1 MQSLAAGG
9 HRISGA
15 VDVVEKVGE
24 EEEEEARH
32 VVAVAVVVNEIEVVQ
47 LAAAAA
53 AADRWIRCWQKA
65 AVAAAVLVPTHWYE
79 YE

>member
-47 LAAAAA
+47 LGG
-53 AADRWIRCWQKA
+53 
-65 AVAAAVLVPTHWYE
+65 VALLAEGSGRSGGSSSYARRRYGTCMNK
-79 YE
+79 